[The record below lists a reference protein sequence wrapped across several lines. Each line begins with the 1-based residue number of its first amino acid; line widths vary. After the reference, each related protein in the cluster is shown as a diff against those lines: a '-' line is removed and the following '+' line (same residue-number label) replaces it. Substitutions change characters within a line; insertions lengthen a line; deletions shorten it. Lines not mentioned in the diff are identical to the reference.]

1 MKQDVSKYVG
11 QQIKYHRKLKKM
23 TQKELGLIIGVKHNT
38 VSSYE
43 NGTNEPEQDTLF
55 AIAKALDISI
65 NDLFPSTTEPY
76 VIDEQPTFVAEDQS
90 QYNYFPTSI
99 SAGAPLCVDSICNN
113 ELEKISIPNSLMGKW
128 AGNKDVFVTR
138 VNGDSMNRV
147 IPHNSIIVVKK
158 VDLLDLKNGDIVV
171 FSNGGDYSV
180 KRFFHDKD
188 NERVIF
194 RPDSYDNRFFDYMV
208 SYENAKNL
216 KIHGKV
222 VLYIVELD

>member
-11 QQIKYHRKLKKM
+11 QQIKYYRKLKKM
-23 TQKELGLIIGVKHNT
+23 TQKELGLRIGKKHNT
-38 VSSYE
+38 ISSYE
-43 NGTNEPEQDTLF
+43 NGTNEPEQDALF
-55 AIAKALDISI
+55 SIANALGISI
-65 NDLFPSTTEPY
+65 NNLFPSTTEPY
-76 VIDEQPTFVAEDQS
+76 MISDQHTS
-90 QYNYFPTSI
+90 IAKPQYNYFSTPI
-99 SAGAPLCVDSICNN
+99 SAGLPFCIDSISED
-113 ELEKISIPNSLMGKW
+113 ELEKISIPDSLLGKW
-128 AGNKDVFVTR
+128 AGNKGIFITR
-138 VNGDSMNRV
+138 VNGDSMNRI
-147 IPHNSIIVVKK
+147 IPHCSIIVVKK
-158 VDLLDLKNGDIVV
+158 VELSTLKNGDIVV

-188 NERVIF
+188 NERLVF

>member
-1 MKQDVSKYVG
+1 MKQDISKYVG
-11 QQIKYHRKLKKM
+11 QQIKYYRKLNKM
-23 TQKELGLIIGVKHNT
+23 TQKELGLRIGKKHNT
-38 VSSYE
+38 ISSYE
-43 NGTNEPEQDTLF
+43 NGTNEPEQDALF
-55 AIAKALDISI
+55 AIANALDVSI
-65 NDLFPSTTEPY
+65 NDLFPSTMEPY
-76 VIDEQPTFVAEDQS
+76 MSTKETTPIVAEP

-99 SAGAPLCVDSICNN
+99 SAGLPLCVDSILDN
-113 ELEKISIPNSLMGKW
+113 ELEKISIPDALMGKW

-138 VNGDSMNRV
+138 VNGDSMNRI
-147 IPHNSIIVVKK
+147 IPHCSIIVVKTIE
-158 VDLLDLKNGDIVV
+158 LSELKNGEIVV

-180 KRFFHDKD
+180 KRFFHDKE

-194 RPDSYDNRFFDYMV
+194 RPDSYDNRFYDYTV